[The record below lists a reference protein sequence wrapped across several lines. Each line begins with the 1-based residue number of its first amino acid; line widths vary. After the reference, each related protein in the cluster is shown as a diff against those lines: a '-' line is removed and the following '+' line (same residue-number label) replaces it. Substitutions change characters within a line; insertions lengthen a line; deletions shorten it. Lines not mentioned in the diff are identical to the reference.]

1 MSASP
6 LISLG
11 MRAMTA
17 NYAALQATGNNIANA
32 NTRGYSRQQ
41 VELETSMSQY
51 SGSGFFGKGV
61 DVSTVARQHS
71 DFLTREVAL
80 TGAVAAADFTRS
92 EQLKQLEKLFE
103 TGEAGIGYSAGQL
116 FNSFVDVSNGPQDI
130 SSRQV
135 SLSRAQELA
144 NRFHT
149 TADRIDAMQS
159 GVSQDLLVSVRS
171 VNELARQI
179 AELNQRISVAEGVG
193 HTPNDLL
200 DKRELALQDLS
211 KLLQVSTIAAN
222 DGSVSVFFG
231 GGQQLVL
238 GSDTTTLTLAPDNF
252 DPDKVQLQ
260 VIDDGVPRPVLTE
273 QLGAGSIVGLL
284 RFQNNDLTAARNL
297 LGQLAV
303 AVSGGLN
310 EQQSLGWDLNKQ
322 FGADILAVGAPK
334 VLPSQL
340 NSGNAALS
348 VEIDDAQLVQASD
361 YELLYQG
368 AGNYEL
374 SRVSGQRPPL
384 PVTVTAAQLAAGY
397 TMVDGLRITL
407 NSGTP
412 AAGDRFLLQP
422 VAVAAR
428 DMRRVLDDPR
438 GVAAASSVSATLG
451 TTNTGSASVVS
462 LRTVSNSIN
471 PKVTVSLTFTNDSGA
486 FSATF
491 TDNTTPP
498 PVVTTGTG
506 TWTAGQPIAYN
517 GWEMNLNGVPRTG
530 DVLTVGE
537 TQFPSNSNGNANAL
551 MGLRDSN
558 LVGAVRAN
566 NGLTAPASG
575 DVIAAGNNVTDA
587 YASTLAEIGIRVQSS
602 GLASDQSSAIEKD
615 AVARQSNLAGVN
627 LDEEASRLIQYQQSY
642 QAAAKML
649 QVAQSLFDT
658 LLQATA
664 R

>member
-1 MSASP
+1 MSGSP
-6 LISLG
+6 LVSLG

-61 DVSTVARQHS
+61 DVSTVTRQHS
-71 DFLTREVAL
+71 EFLTREVAL

-144 NRFHT
+144 TRFHA
-149 TADRIDAMQS
+149 TADRIDALQS
-159 GVSQDLLVSVRS
+159 GVSQDLSVSVKN

-200 DKRELALQDLS
+200 DKRELAIQDLS
-211 KLLQVSTIAAN
+211 KMLQVSTIAAG
-222 DGSVSVFFG
+222 DGSVSVFFA

-238 GSDTTTLTLAPDNF
+238 GNEATTLTMVADNF
-252 DPDKVQLQ
+252 DPSKAQLQ
-260 VIDDGVPRPVLTE
+260 VIDGGVPRPVLTE

-284 RFQNNDLTAARNL
+284 RFQNDDLTSARNM

-303 AVSGGLN
+303 AISGGVN
-310 EQQSLGWDLNKQ
+310 QQQSLGWDLDKQ
-322 FGADILAVGAPK
+322 FGTNILAVGLPK
-334 VLPSQL
+334 VLPSQI
-340 NSGNAALS
+340 NSGTAALS
-348 VEIDDAQLVQASD
+348 LVIEDTRLVQASD

-368 AGNYEL
+368 AGNYQL

-397 TMVDGLRITL
+397 NSVDGLRITL
-407 NSGTP
+407 SSGTP

-428 DMRRVLDDPR
+428 DMRRALDDPR

-451 TTNTGSASVVS
+451 TTNTGSATVAS
-462 LRTVSNSIN
+462 LRTVSSSIN
-471 PKVTVSLTFTNDSGA
+471 PKVTVSLTFTSSSGA
-486 FSATF
+486 YNATF

-517 GWEMNLNGVPRTG
+517 GWELKLNGVPRIG

-537 TQFPSNSNGNANAL
+537 TQFPSNNNGNANAL

-566 NGLTAPASG
+566 NGLAAPASG
-575 DVIAAGNNVTDA
+575 DTVVAGNNVTDA

-602 GLASDQSSAIEKD
+602 GLASDQSTAIQKD
-615 AVARQSNLAGVN
+615 AVARQSNLSGVN

-658 LLQATA
+658 LLQTTA

>member
-1 MSASP
+1 MTASP

-41 VELETSMSQY
+41 VELQTSMSQY

-80 TGAVAAADFTRS
+80 TGAVAATDATRAD
-92 EQLKQLEKLFE
+92 QLKQLEKLFE

-144 NRFHT
+144 TRFHT
-149 TADRIDAMQS
+149 TADRIDALQL
-159 GVSQDLLVSVRS
+159 GVSQDLSVSVKS

-200 DKRELALQDLS
+200 DKRELAIQDLS
-211 KLLQVSTIAAN
+211 KMLQVSTIAAT
-222 DGSVSVFFG
+222 DGSVSVFFA

-238 GSDTTTLTLAPDNF
+238 GNETTTLTVVPDNF
-252 DPDKVQLQ
+252 DPTKSQLQ
-260 VIDDGVPRPVLTE
+260 VLDGGVPRPVLTE

-284 RFQNNDLTAARNL
+284 RFQNDDLTSARNM

-303 AVSGGLN
+303 AISGGLN
-310 EQQSLGWDLNKQ
+310 QQQSLGWDLNKQ
-322 FGADILAVGAPK
+322 FGADILSVGAPK

-348 VEIDDAQLVQASD
+348 VVIDDASLVQASD

-368 AGNYEL
+368 AGNYQL
-374 SRVSGQRPPL
+374 SRVSGQKPPL

-397 TMVDGLRITL
+397 DHVDGLRITL

-451 TTNTGSASVVS
+451 TTNTGSASVAS
-462 LRTVSNSIN
+462 LRTVNNSIN
-471 PKVTVSLTFTNDSGA
+471 PKVTVSLTFTNNSGA
-486 FSATF
+486 YNATF

-506 TWTAGQPIAYN
+506 TWTAGQPISYN
-517 GWEMNLNGVPRTG
+517 GWELNLNGVPRTG

-537 TQFPSNSNGNANAL
+537 TQFPSNNNGNANAL
-551 MGLRDSN
+551 MGLRDAN

-566 NGLTAPASG
+566 NGLSAPASG
-575 DVIAAGNNVTDA
+575 DIITVGNNVTDA

-602 GLASDQSSAIEKD
+602 QLASDQSMAIQKD
-615 AVARQSNLAGVN
+615 AVARQSNLSGVN

-658 LLQATA
+658 LLQTTA